1 MSERV
6 GSSAS
11 FRLDYKNQM
20 ALVWIILKISI
31 VGLAA
36 GGLFGT
42 GGFNDAKSDNG
53 SSFAAYNKRSG
64 PVIHVDKLLKG
75 SLKSISTT

>member
-6 GSSAS
+6 GSAS
-11 FRLDYKNQM
+11 FRLDFENKM
-20 ALVWIILKISI
+20 ALVWTIVKISI

-36 GGLFGT
+36 GGLLGP
-42 GGFNDAKSDNG
+42 GGFNDARSDNG